1 MRIRRTSAPSVLGSA
16 AAVVGGIG
24 IVSAL
29 TPELASRLD
38 IVQGVLPPGVPE
50 AARLLSLAF
59 AFGLIWL
66 WRSLSR
72 RKRRAWQLAV
82 ALVVASALAHLAKGL
97 DFEEAAGSLL
107 LLGALWRYRHAFD
120 RPGDPETIRPLV
132 QVGLAGAAVAG
143 LLVLSS
149 HDTLVYS
156 DRIEDALV
164 IVAAGL
170 GVRALYLWLRPLA
183 SRVQQTARE
192 RALAE
197 AVVRK
202 RGADSLSYFALRR
215 DKSYF
220 FSPSGR
226 SFLAYRVVGGAALVS
241 GDPIGEPA
249 ELPELVAEF
258 HRLAQ
263 ASGWRLGVLGCSP
276 EQLPLYETAGLKS
289 LYLGD
294 EAVVRP
300 ETFSLEGRRIRKVRQ
315 SVSRLERA
323 GFRVEL
329 LRAADAGELLRR
341 EIAGVAAV
349 CRGRWPER
357 GFTMAM
363 DDLFA
368 YDDAVLA
375 VAFDS
380 AGRVGAFMQLVP
392 SPASGGYSLAT
403 MRRRRDTPNGL
414 MEFLIVRTIEWAAC
428 ERVPE
433 LSLNFAVFGDV
444 LRAGSDATRAKRGFR
459 LVLLRLDRVF
469 QLERLHSFSRKF
481 APEWRPRYVCFERWL
496 DFPIV
501 GLAYLHAESL
511 LSPPRPWIHEEIPA

>member
-1 MRIRRTSAPSVLGSA
+1 MRIRRPSAPSVLGSA

-24 IVSAL
+24 ILSAL

-107 LLGALWRYRHAFD
+107 LLGALWRYRYAFD

-132 QVGLAGAAVAG
+132 QVVLAGAAVAG